1 MIKPVTFQG
10 ISNFKANLYALE
22 VKSRFIDQAN
32 ANGYY
37 KNYGSELAAVVIGE
51 TIQVGTGAFVVQG
64 RMSEITI
71 AEIVTPS
78 IVNGNVGYVCL
89 RCETYH
95 PSDEYNTRLVVYTAA
110 TLNEIELTQE
120 DTYQNGADETNK
132 IYELPIYS
140 FAISNGAITNLT
152 KLIEPCGDYEK
163 LKAIADAAV
172 AAAQNAVETANN
184 ANTQSQNA
192 VETANNADSQSQ
204 TAINT
209 ANAATQTAQQAS
221 TDVSRLEGVVDEF
234 VDRIIDKQGTRVVKG
249 DTSLT
254 TLEVADTPKVD
265 AAALYDNKGN
275 IKSSKPLADNDCVR
289 LIDLENLLCGG
300 GFDTS
305 IYIDDNH
312 TPLLDNNNNAVIAN
326 LKI

>member
-163 LKAIADAAV
+163 LKAIADDAKAKAQSALDTSKTANTTSQAANTT
-172 AAAQNAVETANN
+172 AGEAKSIAETANSTSN
-184 ANTQSQNA
+184 DAKGIAQGA
-192 VETANNADSQSQ
+192 ADTANDAK
-204 TAINT
+204 NT
-209 ANAATQTAQQAS
+209 AERAEQTVTTQHQQMTAEIEALAQQIG
-221 TDVSRLEGVVDEF
+221 E
-234 VDRIIDKQGTRVVKG
+234 KQGTTITINETPQASLPFKG
-249 DTSLT
+249 ET
-254 TLEVADTPKVD
+254 TDDKIVLFMD
-265 AAALYDNKGN
+265 
-275 IKSSKPLADNDCVR
+275 
-289 LIDLENLLCGG
+289 GG
-300 GFDTS
+300 E
-305 IYIDDNH
+305 
-312 TPLLDNNNNAVIAN
+312 A
-326 LKI
+326 

>member
-163 LKAIADAAV
+163 LKAIADNALSKAQSAVETSNNANNTSNAANQT
-172 AAAQNAVETANN
+172 AGEAKSIAETANSTSNDAKNIAQNAN
-184 ANTQSQNA
+184 A
-192 VETANNADSQSQ
+192 
-204 TAINT
+204 T
-209 ANAATQTAQQAS
+209 ANAANEIAERAEQTVTEQHQQMS
-221 TDVSRLEGVVDEF
+221 EEIEGLAEL
-234 VDRIIDKQGTRVVKG
+234 IGDKQGTTVIINE
-249 DTSLT
+249 TPQASLPFNGEIT
-254 TLEVADTPKVD
+254 DDKIVLFLD
-265 AAALYDNKGN
+265 GG
-275 IKSSKPLADNDCVR
+275 KS
-289 LIDLENLLCGG
+289 
-300 GFDTS
+300 
-305 IYIDDNH
+305 
-312 TPLLDNNNNAVIAN
+312 
-326 LKI
+326 